1 MPPLSPRFE
10 QAVQYAAI
18 LHAGQVRKRTTIPYL
33 SHVLQVA
40 GLVLEHGGDEDE
52 AIAGLLHDVV
62 EDCGGRPRQA
72 DVLARFGERVA
83 RIVEECTDALEV
95 PKPPWRERKEK
106 YLAHLATASQSACLV
121 SACDKLHNLR
131 SIVSDLAVEPA
142 SRRDTVWQRF
152 NGGRDSTIWYYHA
165 VIEALLAK
173 PIPKRLKHD
182 LEMVLADFKEL
193 A

>member
-10 QAVQYAAI
+10 QAVQYAVI
-18 LHAGQVRKRTTIPYL
+18 LHAGQVRKGTLTPYI
-33 SHVLQVA
+33 SHILQVA

-52 AIAGLLHDVV
+52 AISGLLHDVV
-62 EDCGGRPRQA
+62 EDCGGRSRQT
-72 DVLARFGERVA
+72 DVQARFGVRVA
-83 RIVEECTDALEV
+83 SIVEECTDAIEV

-131 SIVSDLAVEPA
+131 SIVSDLAIMPA
-142 SRRDTVWQRF
+142 SRRDSVWQRF
-152 NGGRDSTIWYYHA
+152 NGGRDNTIWYYHA

-182 LEMVLADFKEL
+182 LKMVLANFQEL

>member
-33 SHVLQVA
+33 SHILQVA

-62 EDCGGRPRQA
+62 EDCGGRPRQS

-152 NGGRDSTIWYYHA
+152 NGGRDNTIWYYHA
-165 VIEALLAK
+165 VIEAVLAK